1 MSNSDFAPSGSIE
14 DQAVAWHTRLHSGT
28 ASAVDRAAFEAW
40 LKQGADYARA
50 YRELEVSWNRLDALR
65 NRAASEL
72 AAARAYRAPPRRQ
85 TRPLFWVTTA
95 AFGVILMAVVRFLE
109 PRWTTEVQY
118 RTAKGENRSEILPD
132 GSRIDINTDTEL
144 TVRYSLLKRT
154 AQLHRGEALFDVK
167 HEAIRPFEV
176 RAGSGVIRDIG
187 TRFDVLES
195 AGHVT
200 LTVLEGEVSVDNGK
214 TSRTLRA
221 GLQAIYSD
229 DEKLTLGTAGDTS
242 TLTAWREG
250 KLIFRSRPLQEVAE
264 QVARYHDIELHIVS
278 PELRDL
284 KVSGSFAT
292 SDLPLLLTAIE
303 TSLPVKLIRTNPGS
317 IRIEPQ

>member
-1 MSNSDFAPSGSIE
+1 VSSSDFAPSGSIK

-28 ASAVDRAAFEAW
+28 ASAADRAEFKAW
-40 LKQGADYARA
+40 LKQGTDYARA
-50 YRELEVSWNRLDALR
+50 YRELEVSWNRLGALR

-72 AAARAYRAPPRRQ
+72 AAARIYRAAPRRQ

-95 AFGVILMAVVRFLE
+95 AFGVILMAVVRFLA
-109 PRWTTEVQY
+109 PTWTTEVHY

-132 GSRIDINTDTEL
+132 GSRIDINTDTDL

-154 AQLHRGEALFDVK
+154 VQLHRGEALFEVR
-167 HEAIRPFEV
+167 HEAIRSFEV

-187 TRFDVLES
+187 TRFDVFES
-195 AGHVT
+195 AGHVA
-200 LTVLEGEVSVDNGK
+200 LTVLEGEVSVDNGRI
-214 TSRTLRA
+214 SRTLTA
-221 GLQAIYSD
+221 GLKANYGYD
-229 DEKLTLGTAGDTS
+229 GKLTLSTAGDTS

-264 QVARYHDIELHIVS
+264 QIARYHEVKLHIVS